1 MSALSGAS
9 ETSKRMEIMQTNVR
23 SMLLLAAAGY
33 LAAIAFPAQAATAYP
48 EKPVRMIV
56 PFAPGGAS
64 DFVGRIIQNKLG
76 KEIGQQVIIDNRT
89 GASGY
94 IGVEVA
100 ADSAPDG
107 YTILLGNIGTMAIN
121 AAIFPKFRIKPLNSF
136 IGITQ
141 VVDVPGMMV
150 VHPSLPVKSVKELI
164 AFAKA
169 HPGVLDFS
177 ASGAGSNSRLA
188 FELFKQQTGIKIV
201 MVPYKGGASGASL
214 AAATGEVP
222 LTMLTSASLLPY
234 VRQGRLRVLA
244 VVAPKRLSAV
254 PDAPTMTEEGY
265 PDFVVGSW
273 QGIYVPT
280 GTPRAVVDRLFPAIV
295 TTMRDA
301 TVIKQLGTASS
312 AAIVS
317 KSPEDFRKFWE
328 SESNRWSK
336 VVKDVG
342 AVAQR

>member
-1 MSALSGAS
+1 
-9 ETSKRMEIMQTNVR
+9 MQRIPRFIFT
-23 SMLLLAAAGY
+23 AAAV
-33 LAAIAFPAQAATAYP
+33 AVSAFMGMAQAASYP
-48 EKPVRMIV
+48 ERPVRMIV

-64 DFVGRIIQNKLG
+64 DFVGRIIQDKLG
-76 KEIGQQVIIDNRT
+76 KEIGQQVVIDNRT

-94 IGVEVA
+94 VGVEVA

-121 AAIFPKFRIKPLNSF
+121 ASVFPKFRVKPLATL

-169 HPGVLDFS
+169 RPGALDFS

-188 FELFKQQTGIKIV
+188 FELFQQQAGIKIV

-214 AAATGEVP
+214 AASTGEVP
-222 LTMLTSASLLPY
+222 MTMLTSASLLPY
-234 VRQGRLRVLA
+234 IRLGRLRVLA
-244 VVAPKRLSAV
+244 VVAPQRLSAV
-254 PDAPTMTEEGY
+254 PDAPTMTEVGF
-265 PDFVVGSW
+265 PDHVVGSW
-273 QGIYVPT
+273 QGVYVPK

-295 TTMRDA
+295 ATMKDA
-301 TVIKQLGTASS
+301 RVIKMLGTASS

-317 KSPEDFRKFWE
+317 KSREDFRKFWQ
-328 SESNRWSK
+328 SEHDRWAK

-342 AVAQR
+342 AVAH

>member
-1 MSALSGAS
+1 MQRSSRIIFTAVFAAVSACAGFA
-9 ETSKRMEIMQTNVR
+9 Q
-23 SMLLLAAAGY
+23 AAGY
-33 LAAIAFPAQAATAYP
+33 P
-48 EKPVRMIV
+48 ERPVRMVV

-64 DFVGRIIQNKLG
+64 DFVGRIIQDKLG

-121 AAIFPKFRIKPLNSF
+121 ASVFPKFRVKPLDAM

-141 VVDVPGMMV
+141 VVDVPGMVV
-150 VHPSLPVKSVKELI
+150 VHPSLPVKSIKELI

-169 HPGVLDFS
+169 RPGQLNFS

-188 FELFKQQTGIKIV
+188 FELFQQQAGTKIT

-214 AAATGEVP
+214 AVVIGEVP
-222 LTMLTSASLLPY
+222 MTMLTSASLLPY
-234 VRQGRLRVLA
+234 IRQGKMRVLA
-244 VVAPKRLSAV
+244 VVAPERLSAT
-254 PDAPTMTEEGY
+254 PDAPTMKELGY
-265 PDFVVGSW
+265 PDHVVGSW
-273 QGIYVPT
+273 QGVFVPK
-280 GTPRAVVDRLFPAIV
+280 GTDRAVVDRLFPAIV
-295 TTMRDA
+295 TTMHDA
-301 TVIKQLGTASS
+301 TVIKRLDTASS

-317 KSPEDFRKFWE
+317 KSPEDFRKFWL
-328 SESNRWSK
+328 SEHNRWSK